1 MKNMIKLMKN
11 NRKKIIL
18 FSLFVGTVLLFVW
31 YQNNH
36 IVSSVF
42 NYKSSKLSSDS
53 GKFNIVQISDL
64 HNASFGKDNKKLID
78 NIESLEPDII
88 VITGDIID
96 SNHTDL
102 KVSINFVKEMTK
114 RYLVYYVTGNHE
126 YWLDESEREELFAS
140 IREAG
145 AVILN
150 NEKTTINMNHDS
162 ITLIGL
168 DDHSLNDAT
177 LSSMM
182 EQCDKNELTVVLAHE
197 PQYINNYCDAGADL
211 VLTGHAHGGQVIL
224 PFIGALIAPGQG
236 FLPQYT
242 AGEIKREN
250 TTMYISRG
258 LGNSVIPLRLFNYP
272 EIVSIEVQGYKGT

>member
-102 KVSINFVKEMTK
+102 NVSINFVKEMTK